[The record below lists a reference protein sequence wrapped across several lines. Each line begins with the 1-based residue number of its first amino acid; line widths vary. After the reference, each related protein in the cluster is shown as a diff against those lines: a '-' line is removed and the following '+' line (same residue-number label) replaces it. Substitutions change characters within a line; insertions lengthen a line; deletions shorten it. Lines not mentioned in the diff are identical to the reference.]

1 MGPGCGCRR
10 KQRRLPCLERS
21 EHCGSL
27 RPAGVILRQPFFL
40 LSGLPDK
47 WERVVKPAALT
58 VKFMDK
64 TQKINDL
71 VKELIREE
79 FTGSIRI
86 NFNQGGIT
94 RIEKIEEILK
104 KTLKTANL
112 NNMR

>member
-1 MGPGCGCRR
+1 
-10 KQRRLPCLERS
+10 
-21 EHCGSL
+21 
-27 RPAGVILRQPFFL
+27 
-40 LSGLPDK
+40 
-47 WERVVKPAALT
+47 
-58 VKFMDK
+58 MDK